1 METSGISILE
11 VILSIALLVTWLV
24 AVAQIIAIR
33 RTVSRRYS
41 HIDAEH
47 EAEICRIAG
56 DEAGYLKNM
65 YRALYYY
72 WVGSPHHRSE
82 SNHELLK
89 QEMRERYYNVIVKA
103 GGTYPAKFIP
113 TPVNKFV

>member
-1 METSGISILE
+1 MESGISILE
-11 VILSIALLVTWLV
+11 VILSIALLATWFI
-24 AVAQIIAIR
+24 AVSQLITIR
-33 RTVSRRYS
+33 KTLKRRYS
-41 HIDAEH
+41 FLDAEH

-56 DEAGYLKNM
+56 DEAGYLRNM

-72 WVGSPHHRSE
+72 WIESPYYQAT

-89 QEMRERYYNVIVKA
+89 HEMRERYYNLIVSA

-113 TPVNKFV
+113 TPVNKFA